1 MKDTVKTQSTRTGS
15 TIRLINSLRPY
26 HGQMILTVISAFLK
40 HIAVITAAALTSYS
54 VALAMTGSFR
64 EHAKPIVIVVVLL
77 VILRAVMYYSEM
89 LFGHNVAYKVIR
101 DFRIRVYD
109 KLEELSPAY
118 LVRHHSGQIGATL
131 MGDIELLEWFL
142 AHTFGSFIT
151 AFLVTIVILIMLS
164 LIHPVLALM
173 MLMFSIAVMLT
184 PFIFRKDADVQ
195 GAAIRRDLAELNAL
209 SVEGVQ
215 GLREIITMNNKQRYL
230 DKYRAAMQNLY
241 SSQITYGKRQGRE
254 SMLMY
259 MLIGSFSVA
268 LMLITASLV
277 NKGVLEFSV
286 YPVVLTLSA
295 LLFAPLI
302 EVCAYSRNLGNV
314 FAAADRIQGVF
325 DEKPEVEDLGELSI
339 EKSQGHAICFENVSF
354 SYAEGLP
361 EVLHNISFEIK
372 PGQTVALAGHSG
384 AGKTTCAN
392 LLLRYWEPL
401 SGHVFIDDKELSS
414 LSLSSFRSCTAAV
427 LQDVYLF
434 NMSIMDNIRLGAPDA
449 SDEEVYDA
457 ARRAYID
464 EFIKGLPDGYNT
476 VVGERGSRFSGGQ
489 RQRIAIARALLKDP
503 PILILD
509 EAVSNLDAE
518 SELYIQKALREHSDG
533 RTTLVIA
540 HRLSTLSAAD
550 KIVLLDHGR
559 VVGEGSHDELL
570 AGNSYYRD
578 LLKTQQDEYE

>member
-1 MKDTVKTQSTRTGS
+1 
-15 TIRLINSLRPY
+15 
-26 HGQMILTVISAFLK
+26 
-40 HIAVITAAALTSYS
+40 
-54 VALAMTGSFR
+54 
-64 EHAKPIVIVVVLL
+64 
-77 VILRAVMYYSEM
+77 
-89 LFGHNVAYKVIR
+89 
-101 DFRIRVYD
+101 
-109 KLEELSPAY
+109 
-118 LVRHHSGQIGATL
+118 
-131 MGDIELLEWFL
+131 
-142 AHTFGSFIT
+142 
-151 AFLVTIVILIMLS
+151 
-164 LIHPVLALM
+164 
-173 MLMFSIAVMLT
+173 MLT

-215 GLREIITMNNKQRYL
+215 GLREIITMTNKQRYL

-401 SGHVFIDDKELSS
+401 SGHVLIDDKELNSLILSS
-414 LSLSSFRSCTAAV
+414 LRSCTAAV

-503 PILILD
+503 SILILD